1 MLKTCMRGR
10 MRERIAAALRRR
22 RLELGWTQAAAGA
35 VIGVSGVQW
44 SKFERDED
52 RITAE
57 QLARA
62 SMAMGLAAEEAL
74 GLSPQAVPEPAGERD
89 QSIRDLV
96 AKLRQLSPRSFRDA
110 SRLIRQMASQE
121 RPLA

>member
-1 MLKTCMRGR
+1 

-22 RLELGWTQAAAGA
+22 RVELGWTQTAAGA

-62 SMAMGLAAEEAL
+62 CQAMGLAADEAL
-74 GLSPQAVPEPAGERD
+74 GLTGAEPAAPAHERD
-89 QSIRDLV
+89 QAIRELV
-96 AKLRQLSPRSFRDA
+96 EKLRQLPAKSFRQA
-110 SRLIRQMASQE
+110 SRVIRELTAE
-121 RPLA
+121 ARPLA

>member
-1 MLKTCMRGR
+1 
-10 MRERIAAALRRR
+10 MREQIAAALRRR

-74 GLSPQAVPEPAGERD
+74 GIAQRGAPEPAGERD
-89 QSIRDLV
+89 QAIRDLV
-96 AKLRQLSPRSFRDA
+96 AKLRRLSPRAFRDA
-110 SRLIRQMASQE
+110 ARLIRQMAAQE